1 MQVAVVKSAQ
11 IEDLSHDGRGV
22 ARIDGKVVFI
32 EGALPGED
40 VQFEITRQKKD
51 FDEGRTLEVLKSS
64 PYRQE
69 PACPHF
75 GVCGGCSLQHLS
87 SEGQLFYKNR
97 HWLSLMEKMGGG
109 APDNLLD
116 PLQADVWNYRRKAR
130 LGVKFDAKKQ
140 KTLLGFR
147 KKHYPQYLVDMQD
160 CLILEKP
167 FQDQLPKLQNLLNQL
182 PSKASI
188 AQIELAVGDDVALVF
203 RHLKPLFDDDL
214 QLLNDFGKDTGFKIY
229 LQAKGPTSLS
239 LLYPKDASFSMQFPL
254 IDAKAHITFEP
265 LDFIQIN
272 ARLNETMLA
281 QALHLLDLNPR
292 DVVLDLFC
300 GLGNFTLPL
309 ARKVK
314 KVYGVEGVAPMIER
328 AKQNA
333 LSQGFT
339 NIDFSVAD
347 LQQISSVQA
356 LESLPF
362 NKVLLD
368 PPRDGALAVV
378 EGMGKLNPE
387 RIVYVSCHPATLAR
401 DAAILRQQFGYRM
414 HCGGIMDMFPHTNH
428 IESMALFVKDN
439 NGQSQGNIRI

>member
-1 MQVAVVKSAQ
+1 MRLALVKSAQ

-97 HWLSLMEKMGGG
+97 HWLSLMQKMGGG
-109 APDNLLD
+109 APDNFLD

-130 LGVKFDAKKQ
+130 LGVQYNPKRQ

-160 CLILEKP
+160 CLILEKS
-167 FQDQLPKLQNLLNQL
+167 FQDQLPKLHYLLNQL

-203 RHLKPLFDDDL
+203 RHLAPLSEDDR

-239 LLYPKDASFSMQFPL
+239 LLYPKGASFSMQFPL
-254 IDAKAHITFEP
+254 IDAKAYITFEP

-281 QALHLLDLNPR
+281 QALHLLDLNPN
-292 DVVLDLFC
+292 DIVLDLFC

-314 KVYGVEGVAPMIER
+314 KVYGVEGLAPMIER

-439 NGQSQGNIRI
+439 NGQGQGNIRI